1 MTEAAGASVHAS
13 AVLVG
18 NRAVLIRGPSGAG
31 KSRLAFDLILAGRS
45 GQLPKAV
52 LVGDDRV
59 HLDTAGGEI
68 AVRPA
73 RELAG
78 LIEIR
83 GLGIRRCEF
92 AGAAI
97 VGLVVDLGAADAER
111 LPPPETLITR
121 IFGVEI
127 PRIPVP
133 AGYATPVGCRRP
145 DDNWEFDFKP
155 TFCRLSEGIGN
166 IRGHYRDRKDRQGSS
181 QTVKFRE
188 SRGSL
193 ARGSDGQSGA
203 CSCGAPKAPARSF
216 R

>member
-45 GQLPKAV
+45 GQVPKAV

-59 HLDTAGGEI
+59 HLDTADGEI
-68 AVRPA
+68 AVRPT

-127 PRIPVP
+127 PRIPIGP
-133 AGYATPVGCRRP
+133 GCAALP
-145 DDNWEFDFKP
+145 LVAAALTTADGAYLTQPSTDCLK
-155 TFCRLSEGIGN
+155 GIGN
-166 IRGHYRDRKDRQGSS
+166 HISP
-181 QTVKFRE
+181 TIATE
-188 SRGSL
+188 
-193 ARGSDGQSGA
+193 
-203 CSCGAPKAPARSF
+203 
-216 R
+216 